1 MLLLRG
7 GIRCVEHW
15 IIFLPRLWRDV
26 LTMKWLIFGVWGCC
40 CMISWLEL
48 LRLRLRLRVILL
60 PTERSLVWILIFLQG
75 LPLMPRILYEIFFKK
90 ILIREC
96 HLSSFPSILGYW
108 DACRRNESR
117 ISDTNI
123 SYNDQWFGRGNT
135 DDSGRNGIF
144 GEETLRRDYDSIVC
158 SAPTDKQAHR
168 MNVIWC
174 RRMVI
179 LCTCTTF
186 QQE

>member
-1 MLLLRG
+1 VHCHKKHLIHRISSLRIYCLGPLVISRLLILDGLFFMLLLRG

-48 LRLRLRLRVILL
+48 LRLRLRVILL

-96 HLSSFPSILGYW
+96 HLSSFPSILGY
-108 DACRRNESR
+108 
-117 ISDTNI
+117 
-123 SYNDQWFGRGNT
+123 
-135 DDSGRNGIF
+135 
-144 GEETLRRDYDSIVC
+144 
-158 SAPTDKQAHR
+158 
-168 MNVIWC
+168 
-174 RRMVI
+174 
-179 LCTCTTF
+179 
-186 QQE
+186 